1 MNAERTPGIVLRVRP
16 LTETSLIV
24 HWLTEHHG
32 RLATVARG
40 ARRPKSPFRG
50 KLDLYYEADLSLQ
63 RSRRSDLHTLREAVV
78 RDLHPALRT
87 DLARLRAAAYVT
99 QLLERTTEPEAPVPE
114 LYALLR
120 EFLRAAAAPVVPLT
134 LAFELKLLAALGLQP
149 DLARSR
155 LGPAAQTAARTLAA
169 VPLATVESARLEPG
183 PAHELTRLLRDC
195 LTNELGRLPRGRF
208 DMVGGPEG
216 FVEHVSDS
224 PPRP

>member
-32 RLATVARG
+32 RLATVAKG

-50 KLDLYYEADLSLQ
+50 KLDLFYEADLSFQ
-63 RSRRSDLHTLREAVV
+63 RRRRSDLHTLREVAV

-99 QLLERTTEPEAPVPE
+99 RLLECTTEPEAPVPE

-120 EFLRAAAAPVVPLT
+120 DFLRAGAAPLVPLT
-134 LAFELKLLAALGLQP
+134 LAFEWKLLTALGLQP
-149 DLARSR
+149 DLAHSR

-169 VPLATVESARLEPG
+169 TPLAAVESARVESG
-183 PAHELTRLLRDC
+183 PARDLARWLRDC
-195 LTNELGRLPRGRF
+195 LTDQLDRLPHGRF
-208 DMVGGPEG
+208 GMAGSPEE
-216 FVEHVSDS
+216 FQERAPNST
-224 PPRP
+224 PRP

>member
-32 RLATVARG
+32 RLATVAKG
-40 ARRPKSPFRG
+40 ARRSKSPFRG
-50 KLDLYYEADLSLQ
+50 KLDLFYEADLSFQ
-63 RSRRSDLHTLREAVV
+63 RSRRSDLHTLREVAV
-78 RDLHPALRT
+78 RDLHPALRA

-120 EFLRAAAAPVVPLT
+120 DYLRAGTAPLVPLT
-134 LAFELKLLAALGLQP
+134 LAFEWKLLAALGLQP
-149 DLARSR
+149 DPARSR

-169 VPLATVESARLEPG
+169 TPLAAVEAARWEPG
-183 PAHELTRLLRDC
+183 SVLELARLLRDC
-195 LTNELGRLPRGRF
+195 LTDQLDRLPHGRF
-208 DMVGGPEG
+208 GLAGGLEE
-216 FVEHVSDS
+216 FEERATNST
-224 PPRP
+224 PRP